1 MCTIQNLKETK
12 NILFLFSFISHKL
25 KLFGV
30 LVSDFQ
36 DTYFEYFC
44 LVIHGITYIY
54 LHQWSVALLEAVVEG
69 NLFEVNFT
77 WFPESLLTLLL
88 LTGEELSDVG
98 VVTLS
103 HILVPTL
110 LHLVILHVINIF
122 HLQCR
127 NMNQDSRTSF
137 FLIYFKTAVL
147 K

>member
-1 MCTIQNLKETK
+1 MCTIKNLKETK

-77 WFPESLLTLLL
+77 
-88 LTGEELSDVG
+88 
-98 VVTLS
+98 
-103 HILVPTL
+103 
-110 LHLVILHVINIF
+110 
-122 HLQCR
+122 
-127 NMNQDSRTSF
+127 
-137 FLIYFKTAVL
+137 
-147 K
+147 